1 LSNEWTPFWHG
12 RFLPSLTG
20 GRFLFHWSTPGSDRL
35 STTSTVRNKYNFLLV
50 SFIFWFSHFI
60 YIPILSPYIDSL
72 GGEYAYTGIVMSSY
86 GFMQFLFRLPLGIF
100 SDMVKLRKPFIIFG
114 MSISAFSCL
123 TFALTDSLGWVLLS
137 RSLAGLAA
145 ATWVA
150 FTVLYSS
157 YFANWDIHRAMSSIS
172 FAVVL
177 AQFLG
182 LSISGYIAGEWGW
195 HAPFWLGG
203 IIGILGIVLSLFIFE
218 PKEGVQRDPI
228 KVKDLISV
236 IREPQ
241 LLKTSLLS
249 ILAHSIIFSTMFG
262 FIPAYALKIGLNA
275 RDISIVVFSFML
287 PHAVATLF
295 SGSRLI
301 PLFGVWKTLRIAFGV
316 TAIFTL
322 LTPSIDTKGWLYV
335 AQAFNGFSLGLLFPI
350 FLGLAIEAIPV
361 EKRATAM
368 GVYQAFYA
376 IGMFAGPFFTGILN
390 SNMGIASGFYFTG
403 ILGVVATILVFIW
416 NKSKSDIYD

>member
-1 LSNEWTPFWHG
+1 LQTIN
-12 RFLPSLTG
+12 
-20 GRFLFHWSTPGSDRL
+20 
-35 STTSTVRNKYNFLLV
+35 TVLNKYNFLLI

-72 GGEYAYTGIVMSSY
+72 GGEYTYTGIVMSSY
-86 GFMQFLFRLPLGIF
+86 GFVQFLFRLPLGIF
-100 SDMVKLRKPFIIFG
+100 SDLVKLRKPFIIFG
-114 MSISAFSCL
+114 MFVSTFSCL
-123 TFALTDSLGWVLLS
+123 ALALTESLGWLLLS

-157 YFANWDIHRAMSSIS
+157 YFADRDIHRAMSSIS

-182 LSISGYIAGEWGW
+182 MSISGYIADEWGW
-195 HAPFWLGG
+195 HAPFWVGG
-203 IIGILGIVLSLFIFE
+203 IIGILGVVLSLYISE
-218 PKEGVQRDPI
+218 PKESVQRDPI
-228 KVKDLISV
+228 KLKDLISV

-249 ILAHSIIFSTMFG
+249 ILAHSIIFATMFG
-262 FIPAYALKIGLNA
+262 FIPDYALKIGLNT
-275 RDISIVVFSFML
+275 RDISSVVFSFMI

-295 SGSRLI
+295 SGSHLI
-301 PLFGVWKTLRIAFGV
+301 PMFGMWKTLRFAFGV
-316 TAIFTL
+316 TSIFTL
-322 LTPSIDTKGWLYV
+322 IIPFIDTKGWLCF
-335 AQAFNGFSLGLLFPI
+335 AQALNGFSLGILFPI
-350 FLGLAIEAIPV
+350 FLGLATEAIPQ

-376 IGMFAGPFFTGILN
+376 IGMFAGPFFAGILN
-390 SNMGIASGFYFTG
+390 SNMGITAGFYFTG
-403 ILGVVATILVFIW
+403 ILGVVATILVIIW
-416 NKSKSDIYD
+416 SRSKSKKFDGI